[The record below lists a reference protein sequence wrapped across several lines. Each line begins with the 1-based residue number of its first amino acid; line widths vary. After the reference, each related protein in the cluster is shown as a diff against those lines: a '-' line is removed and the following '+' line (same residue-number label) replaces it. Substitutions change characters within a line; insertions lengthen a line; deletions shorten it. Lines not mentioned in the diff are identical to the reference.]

1 MLQKVVTRL
10 GAAVK
15 KNLKEITR
23 IEKKIEDYTE
33 SESSSEEED
42 ADSLR
47 GHGGRALR
55 TPFEL
60 VLAKTS
66 SKRPDTPNPS
76 QFSQPATAS
85 TS

>member
-47 GHGGRALR
+47 GYGGRALQ

-66 SKRPDTPNPS
+66 SKRPDTPNPKPIS
-76 QFSQPATAS
+76 
-85 TS
+85 